1 MASRSS
7 DQSVVHVL
15 LLPFPTQGHINPLLQ
30 FGKRLAGRSG
40 VRCTL
45 AATRFVIN
53 STKPTPSSVHV
64 AAISDGC
71 DERGPDELGGMGVP
85 YFERIESAGSETLDE
100 LLRSESELG
109 RPVQVVVYDAFAPWA
124 QRVARR
130 RGAAS
135 AAFLTQ
141 PCAVDILYAH
151 AWAGRVPPPPL
162 RPEEV
167 RDLPGLSTQLE
178 VGDMPT
184 FLVDIRYPPCF
195 RELLL
200 NQFLGLDTADHV
212 LVLRPGAAG
221 SGLLGV
227 YVESQDGGADRPVG
241 VPRQP
246 PAGRR
251 VLRHPPARPNGG
263 RKQGVAGRPTGA
275 VRSVRL
281 LR

>member
-1 MASRSS
+1 MVARSS

-109 RPVQVVVYDAFAPWA
+109 RPVHVVVYDAFAPWA

-130 RGAAS
+130 RGVPCT
-135 AAFLTQ
+135 AFFTQ
-141 PCAVDILYAH
+141 PCAVDVVYAH
-151 AWAGRVPPPPL
+151 AWAGRVQPPL
-162 RPEEV
+162 VGEEPV
-167 RDLPGLSTQLE
+167 ELPGMSLGLRP
-178 VGDMPT
+178 VDMPS
-184 FLVDIRYPPCF
+184 FLADSSGCPAHLD
-195 RELLL
+195 LLVS
-200 NQFLGLDTADHV
+200 QFDGLHTADHV
-212 LVLRPGAAG
+212 LVNSFYEL
-221 SGLLGV
+221 
-227 YVESQDGGADRPVG
+227 
-241 VPRQP
+241 QP
-246 PAGRR
+246 QVRR
-251 VLRHPPARPNGG
+251 TFSR
-263 RKQGVAGRPTGA
+263 
-275 VRSVRL
+275 
-281 LR
+281 